1 MKKNKE
7 RRVYKL
13 NTAGDAAEQTF
24 RIVIEET
31 EFVIRI
37 AGSLLKETIAM
48 LYAISKDNKQNSVGK
63 TNLSN
68 MLKNCKDIRIF
79 TVQKKDLDKF
89 VEEAKNYGIYY
100 CTLIDK
106 ADKSDNAIVDI
117 MVRGDDAPRVNR
129 IVERF
134 DLEMTDTASLR
145 TKSVKENGKE
155 EIVNED
161 EVKDKVE
168 VVDDNKIADIMG
180 EVQSV
185 DNEKISDIMGKVSII
200 DDDKMA
206 DIMGQVQ
213 VIEEEVKD
221 GVSNIFLHKVEVLSE
236 HSLENKKEEMAKK
249 EDRKSVIEQ
258 LKELANETK
267 QKVKEIT
274 KEKTK
279 AENKN
284 KKNNKKDKNKKR
296 GGKKNDKAR

>member
-1 MKKNKE
+1 M
-7 RRVYKL
+7 

-48 LYAISKDNKQNSVGK
+48 LYAVSKDNKQNNVGK

-89 VEEAKNYGIYY
+89 VEQAKNYGIYY
-100 CTLIDK
+100 CALIDK
-106 ADKSDNAIVDI
+106 KDKTNNGIVDI

-155 EIVNED
+155 EIINEG
-161 EVKDKVE
+161 EVKEKTE
-168 VVDDNKIADIMG
+168 IVDDNKLADIMG

-185 DNEKISDIMGKVSII
+185 DNEKISDIMGIPPNI

-206 DIMGQVQ
+206 DIMGKVQ
-213 VIEEEVKD
+213 VNEEEVKD
-221 GVSNIFLHKVEVLSE
+221 GVSNIFLHKVEVQSGHFSE
-236 HSLENKKEEMAKK
+236 SIKEETVKKEVK
-249 EDRKSVIEQ
+249 KSVREQ
-258 LKELANETK
+258 LKELTNEMKQKANEM
-267 QKVKEIT
+267 T
-274 KEKTK
+274 KEKGK
-279 AENKN
+279 DKKN
-284 KKNNKKDKNKKR
+284 KKKEKSKKR
-296 GGKKNDKAR
+296 GGKKNDKSR

>member
-1 MKKNKE
+1 MCE
-7 RRVYKL
+7 L
-13 NTAGDAAEQTF
+13 NTTGDAAEQTF

-48 LYAISKDNKQNSVGK
+48 MYAISKDNKQKSVGK

-106 ADKSDNAIVDI
+106 ADKSENAIVDI

-134 DLEMTDTASLR
+134 DLEITDTAALR
-145 TKSVKENGKE
+145 TKSIKENGKE
-155 EIVNED
+155 EIIIDDNNEQI
-161 EVKDKVE
+161 EK
-168 VVDDNKIADIMG
+168 VDDAKIADIMG
-180 EVQSV
+180 DVP
-185 DNEKISDIMGKVSII
+185 SI
-200 DDDKMA
+200 DEEKMA
-206 DIMGQVQ
+206 DIMGKVQ
-213 VIEEEVKD
+213 VNEEEVKD
-221 GVSNIFLHKVEVLSE
+221 GVSNIFLHKVEVQSGHFSE
-236 HSLENKKEEMAKK
+236 SIKEETVKKEVK
-249 EDRKSVIEQ
+249 KSVREQ
-258 LKELANETK
+258 LKELTNEMKQKANEM
-267 QKVKEIT
+267 T

-279 AENKN
+279 D
-284 KKNNKKDKNKKR
+284 KKTKKKDKSKKR
-296 GGKKNDKAR
+296 GGKKNDKSR

>member
-1 MKKNKE
+1 MC
-7 RRVYKL
+7 KL
-13 NTAGDAAEQTF
+13 NTTGDAAEQTF

-48 LYAISKDNKQNSVGK
+48 MYAISKDNKQNSVGK

-134 DLEMTDTASLR
+134 DLEITDTAALR
-145 TKSVKENGKE
+145 TKSIKENGKE
-155 EIVNED
+155 EIIVDNNNEQI
-161 EVKDKVE
+161 EK
-168 VVDDNKIADIMG
+168 VDDVKIADIMG
-180 EVQSV
+180 DVP
-185 DNEKISDIMGKVSII
+185 SI
-200 DDDKMA
+200 DEEKMA
-206 DIMGQVQ
+206 DIMGKVQ
-213 VIEEEVKD
+213 VNEEEVKD
-221 GVSNIFLHKVEVLSE
+221 GVSNIFLHKVEVQSGHFSE
-236 HSLENKKEEMAKK
+236 SIKEETVKKEVK
-249 EDRKSVIEQ
+249 KSVREQ
-258 LKELANETK
+258 LKELTNEMKQKANEM
-267 QKVKEIT
+267 T
-274 KEKTK
+274 KEKGK
-279 AENKN
+279 DKKN
-284 KKNNKKDKNKKR
+284 KKKEKSKKR
-296 GGKKNDKAR
+296 GGKKNDKSR

>member
-1 MKKNKE
+1 M
-7 RRVYKL
+7 

-48 LYAISKDNKQNSVGK
+48 LYAVSKDNKQNSVGK

-89 VEEAKNYGIYY
+89 VEQAKNYGIYY
-100 CTLIDK
+100 CALIDK
-106 ADKSDNAIVDI
+106 KDKSGNGIVDI

-155 EIVNED
+155 EIINED
-161 EVKDKVE
+161 EVKEKTE
-168 VVDDNKIADIMG
+168 IVDDNKLADIMG

-185 DNEKISDIMGKVSII
+185 DNEKISDIMGMTPNI
-200 DDDKMA
+200 DDEKMA

-213 VIEEEVKD
+213 VIEEVKD
-221 GVSNIFLHKVEVLSE
+221 GVSNTFLHRVEVLSE
-236 HSLENKKEEMAKK
+236 PSLENTKKEMVKS
-249 EDRKSVIEQ
+249 EDRVSTREL
-258 LKELANETK
+258 LKTFANEIK
-267 QKVKEIT
+267 QKVNDFT

-279 AENKN
+279 ENKKDN
-284 KKNNKKDKNKKR
+284 SKDKKSKKNNKKEKKR

>member
-1 MKKNKE
+1 M
-7 RRVYKL
+7 

-37 AGSLLKETIAM
+37 TGSLLKETIAM

-134 DLEMTDTASLR
+134 DLEITDTATLR
-145 TKSVKENGKE
+145 TKSIKENVKDTQMTDIIE
-155 EIVNED
+155 KVQVNE
-161 EVKDKVE
+161 EG
-168 VVDDNKIADIMG
+168 I
-180 EVQSV
+180 
-185 DNEKISDIMGKVSII
+185 
-200 DDDKMA
+200 
-206 DIMGQVQ
+206 
-213 VIEEEVKD
+213 KD
-221 GVSNIFLHKVEVLSE
+221 GVSNVFLHKEEVPSE
-236 HSLENKKEEMAKK
+236 PFLENKNEGIAPKD
-249 EDRKSVIEQ
+249 DRKSVREQ
-258 LKELANETK
+258 LKELTNEMK
-267 QKVKEIT
+267 QKTNEIS
-274 KEKTK
+274 KDKKTK
-279 AENKN
+279 
-284 KKNNKKDKNKKR
+284 KKSKVKKR
-296 GGKKNDKAR
+296 GDKKNDKVK

>member
-1 MKKNKE
+1 M
-7 RRVYKL
+7 
-13 NTAGDAAEQTF
+13 NTTGDAAEQTF

-48 LYAISKDNKQNSVGK
+48 MYAISKDNKQNSVGK

-134 DLEMTDTASLR
+134 DLEITDTAALR
-145 TKSVKENGKE
+145 TKSIKENGKE
-155 EIVNED
+155 VIGV
-161 EVKDKVE
+161 
-168 VVDDNKIADIMG
+168 G
-180 EVQSV
+180 
-185 DNEKISDIMGKVSII
+185 KISDIFASMVNAIIMAPNTTKGERRRRRRAKFIPVCTWFTSLVIRVIRVDVPVVS
-200 DDDKMA
+200 
-206 DIMGQVQ
+206 
-213 VIEEEVKD
+213 
-221 GVSNIFLHKVEVLSE
+221 
-236 HSLENKKEEMAKK
+236 SL
-249 EDRKSVIEQ
+249 V
-258 LKELANETK
+258 
-267 QKVKEIT
+267 
-274 KEKTK
+274 
-279 AENKN
+279 
-284 KKNNKKDKNKKR
+284 
-296 GGKKNDKAR
+296 

>member
-1 MKKNKE
+1 MCQ
-7 RRVYKL
+7 L
-13 NTAGDAAEQTF
+13 NTTGDAAEQTF

-48 LYAISKDNKQNSVGK
+48 MYAISKDNKQNSVGK

-134 DLEMTDTASLR
+134 DLEITDTAALR
-145 TKSVKENGKE
+145 TKSIKENGKE
-155 EIVNED
+155 EII
-161 EVKDKVE
+161 
-168 VVDDNKIADIMG
+168 VDDNNEQIEKVDDVKIADIMG
-180 EVQSV
+180 DVP
-185 DNEKISDIMGKVSII
+185 SI
-200 DDDKMA
+200 DEEKMA
-206 DIMGQVQ
+206 DIMGKVQ
-213 VIEEEVKD
+213 VNEEEVKD
-221 GVSNIFLHKVEVLSE
+221 GVSNIFLHKVEVQSGHFSE
-236 HSLENKKEEMAKK
+236 SIKEETVKKEVK
-249 EDRKSVIEQ
+249 KSVREQ
-258 LKELANETK
+258 LKELTNEMKQKANEM
-267 QKVKEIT
+267 T
-274 KEKTK
+274 KEKGK
-279 AENKN
+279 DKKN
-284 KKNNKKDKNKKR
+284 KKKEKSKKR
-296 GGKKNDKAR
+296 GGKKNDKSR

>member
-1 MKKNKE
+1 M
-7 RRVYKL
+7 

-106 ADKSDNAIVDI
+106 TDKSDDAIVDI

-134 DLEMTDTASLR
+134 DLEITDTAALR
-145 TKSVKENGKE
+145 TKSIKEKGKE
-155 EIVNED
+155 EVINED
-161 EVKDKVE
+161 EKTE
-168 VVDDNKIADIMG
+168 R
-180 EVQSV
+180 VQSV
-185 DNEKISDIMGKVSII
+185 DDSKMADIMVETHSI
-200 DDDKMA
+200 DEEKMA
-206 DIMGQVQ
+206 DIMGKVQ
-213 VIEEEVKD
+213 VNEEEVKD

-236 HSLENKKEEMAKK
+236 HSLENKKEETAKK
-249 EDRKSVIEQ
+249 EVKKSVREQ
-258 LKELANETK
+258 LKELTNEVK
-267 QKVKEIT
+267 QKVDEVS

-279 AENKN
+279 E
-284 KKNNKKDKNKKR
+284 NKKDKKVKKKDKSKKR
-296 GGKKNDKAR
+296 GVKKNDKAR

>member
-1 MKKNKE
+1 MC
-7 RRVYKL
+7 KL
-13 NTAGDAAEQTF
+13 NTTGDAAEQTF

-48 LYAISKDNKQNSVGK
+48 MYAISKDNKQNSVGK

-134 DLEMTDTASLR
+134 DLEITDTAALR
-145 TKSVKENGKE
+145 TKSIKENGKE
-155 EIVNED
+155 EII
-161 EVKDKVE
+161 
-168 VVDDNKIADIMG
+168 VDDNNEQIEKVDDVKIADIMG
-180 EVQSV
+180 DVP
-185 DNEKISDIMGKVSII
+185 SI
-200 DDDKMA
+200 DEEKMA
-206 DIMGQVQ
+206 DIMGKVQ
-213 VIEEEVKD
+213 VNEEEVKD
-221 GVSNIFLHKVEVLSE
+221 GVSNIFLHKVEVQSGHFSE
-236 HSLENKKEEMAKK
+236 SIKEETVKKEVK
-249 EDRKSVIEQ
+249 KSVREQ
-258 LKELANETK
+258 LKELTNEMKQKANEM
-267 QKVKEIT
+267 T
-274 KEKTK
+274 KEKGK
-279 AENKN
+279 DKKN
-284 KKNNKKDKNKKR
+284 KKKEKSKKR
-296 GGKKNDKAR
+296 GGKKNDKSR

>member
-1 MKKNKE
+1 MKKKNKE
-7 RRVYKL
+7 RRVCKL

-48 LYAISKDNKQNSVGK
+48 MYAISKDNKQKSVGK

-106 ADKSDNAIVDI
+106 ADKSENAIVDI

-134 DLEMTDTASLR
+134 DLEITDTAALR
-145 TKSVKENGKE
+145 TKSIKENGKE
-155 EIVNED
+155 EII
-161 EVKDKVE
+161 
-168 VVDDNKIADIMG
+168 VDDNNEQVEKVDDAKIADIMG
-180 EVQSV
+180 DVP
-185 DNEKISDIMGKVSII
+185 SI
-200 DDDKMA
+200 DEEKMA
-206 DIMGQVQ
+206 DIMGKVQ
-213 VIEEEVKD
+213 VNEEEVKD
-221 GVSNIFLHKVEVLSE
+221 GVSNIFLHKVEVQSE
-236 HSLENKKEEMAKK
+236 HFSENKKEEMAKK
-249 EDRKSVIEQ
+249 EVKKSVREQ
-258 LKELANETK
+258 LKELTNEMKQKANEM
-267 QKVKEIT
+267 T

-279 AENKN
+279 D
-284 KKNNKKDKNKKR
+284 KKTKKKDKSKKR
-296 GGKKNDKAR
+296 GGKKNDKSR

>member
-1 MKKNKE
+1 M
-7 RRVYKL
+7 

-37 AGSLLKETIAM
+37 TGSLIKETIAM
-48 LYAISKDNKQNSVGK
+48 LYAISKDNKQSSVGK

-106 ADKSDNAIVDI
+106 TDKSENAIVDI
-117 MVRGDDAPRVNR
+117 MVRGEDAPRVDR

-134 DLEMTDTASLR
+134 DLEITDTAALR
-145 TKSVKENGKE
+145 AKSIKEKGKE
-155 EIVNED
+155 EIINNDENIKED
-161 EVKDKVE
+161 LK
-168 VVDDNKIADIMG
+168 VDDAKIADIMG
-180 EVQSV
+180 DSHRI
-185 DNEKISDIMGKVSII
+185 DNEKLSDVI
-200 DDDKMA
+200 DEEKIA

-213 VIEEEVKD
+213 ITDEEVKD
-221 GVSNIFLHKVEVLSE
+221 GVSETFLHKAETPSE
-236 HSLENKKEEMAKK
+236 NSLENKKGETAKK

-258 LKELANETK
+258 LKEFANEAK
-267 QKVKEIT
+267 QKVNERT
-274 KEKTK
+274 KE
-279 AENKN
+279 N
-284 KKNNKKDKNKKR
+284 KKEKKNTKKSNKKR
-296 GGKKNDKAR
+296 GVKKNDKSR

>member
-1 MKKNKE
+1 MC
-7 RRVYKL
+7 KL

-48 LYAISKDNKQNSVGK
+48 MYAISKDNKQKSVGK

-106 ADKSDNAIVDI
+106 ADKSENAIVDI

-134 DLEMTDTASLR
+134 DLEITDTAALR
-145 TKSVKENGKE
+145 TKSIKENGKE
-155 EIVNED
+155 EII
-161 EVKDKVE
+161 
-168 VVDDNKIADIMG
+168 VDDNNEQVEKIDDAKIADIMG
-180 EVQSV
+180 DVP
-185 DNEKISDIMGKVSII
+185 SI
-200 DDDKMA
+200 DEEKMA
-206 DIMGQVQ
+206 DIMGKVQ
-213 VIEEEVKD
+213 VNEEEVKD
-221 GVSNIFLHKVEVLSE
+221 GVSNIFLHKVEVQSE
-236 HSLENKKEEMAKK
+236 HFSENKKEEMAKK
-249 EDRKSVIEQ
+249 EVKKSVREQ
-258 LKELANETK
+258 LKELTNEMKQKANEM
-267 QKVKEIT
+267 T

-279 AENKN
+279 D
-284 KKNNKKDKNKKR
+284 KKTKKKDKSKKR
-296 GGKKNDKAR
+296 GGKKNDKSR

>member
-1 MKKNKE
+1 MC
-7 RRVYKL
+7 KL
-13 NTAGDAAEQTF
+13 NTTGDAAEQTF

-48 LYAISKDNKQNSVGK
+48 MYAISKDNKQNSVGK

-134 DLEMTDTASLR
+134 DLEITDTAALR
-145 TKSVKENGKE
+145 TKSIKENGKE
-155 EIVNED
+155 EII
-161 EVKDKVE
+161 
-168 VVDDNKIADIMG
+168 VDDNNEQNEKVDDAKIADIMG
-180 EVQSV
+180 
-185 DNEKISDIMGKVSII
+185 DVSSI
-200 DDDKMA
+200 DEEKMA
-206 DIMGQVQ
+206 DIMGKVQ
-213 VIEEEVKD
+213 VNEEEVKD
-221 GVSNIFLHKVEVLSE
+221 GVSNIFLHKVEVQSGHFSE
-236 HSLENKKEEMAKK
+236 SIKEETVKKEVK
-249 EDRKSVIEQ
+249 KSVREQ
-258 LKELANETK
+258 LKELTNEMKQKANEM
-267 QKVKEIT
+267 T
-274 KEKTK
+274 KEKGK
-279 AENKN
+279 DKKN
-284 KKNNKKDKNKKR
+284 KKKEQSKKR
-296 GGKKNDKAR
+296 GGKKNDKSR